1 MLAATGR
8 HQEALVHLEVA
19 GAGAD
24 PWPGRQAE
32 LLLSPCSACS
42 LMSSWGP
49 QPRVCRSAVPTC
61 RRHAH
66 GCSHIAPRPPLI
78 AGHIFAGQLAAG
90 AGSSAAGSAPST
102 GGAQG
107 SVLSAEGTGPIS
119 QPAAA
124 AAAVAAYRHA
134 QAVVAALSTG
144 NEGQVD
150 PAARQ
155 RMLCHLQQAEC
166 AVLQRGASASAA
178 ADALGCWAQARALGC
193 AAPASGTGGASSTG
207 PADFAAGQ
215 QEGDDAE
222 TDEL

>member
-1 MLAATGR
+1 MLN
-8 HQEALVHLEVA
+8 
-19 GAGAD
+19 
-24 PWPGRQAE
+24 
-32 LLLSPCSACS
+32 
-42 LMSSWGP
+42 
-49 QPRVCRSAVPTC
+49 
-61 RRHAH
+61 
-66 GCSHIAPRPPLI
+66 
-78 AGHIFAGQLAAG
+78 
-90 AGSSAAGSAPST
+90 
-102 GGAQG
+102 
-107 SVLSAEGTGPIS
+107 AEGTGPIS

-166 AVLQRGASASAA
+166 AVLQRGASLPGAPASAA

-207 PADFAAGQ
+207 PVDFAAGQ

-222 TDEL
+222 RDEL